1 MGNCILSG
9 IQSVCANGYIQR
21 ADGVCILPPAVC
33 DDGYKSDGNG
43 DCVLI
48 APHTEGPEPVS
59 TEQQQ
64 SKNIVN
70 VNTCTCP
77 DECEIIS
84 EYIADVAFDKSHGL
98 PTPNLSV
105 LSDTNL

>member
-43 DCVLI
+43 NCIPLKVQTVCASGYKSDGNGDCVLI

-59 TEQQQ
+59 TE
-64 SKNIVN
+64 
-70 VNTCTCP
+70 
-77 DECEIIS
+77 
-84 EYIADVAFDKSHGL
+84 
-98 PTPNLSV
+98 
-105 LSDTNL
+105 